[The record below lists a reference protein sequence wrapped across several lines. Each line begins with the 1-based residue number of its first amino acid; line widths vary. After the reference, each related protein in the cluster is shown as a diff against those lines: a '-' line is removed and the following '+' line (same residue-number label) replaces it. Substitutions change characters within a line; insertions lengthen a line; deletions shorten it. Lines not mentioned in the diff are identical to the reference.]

1 MANTILAHIDSD
13 SYQIPLRNLEDVHLK
28 IRQTGAV
35 LSILSDWVCEVS
47 GSSFIHE
54 HKDNMMQIL
63 FLLTDLMQEVEK
75 LLPEV

>member
-1 MANTILAHIDSD
+1 MANPILTHNDSD
-13 SYQIPLRNLEDVHLK
+13 SYQISLRNLEDVHLK

-35 LSILSDWVCEVS
+35 LSILSDWICEVS
-47 GSSFIHE
+47 SSFIHE